1 MRLSSIKK
9 FIPEKLYARLQ
20 LVDHYLRG
28 ERELHLLWALC
39 DRKRVSLD
47 IGANIGTYTYFMRW
61 YSCGVYAYEP
71 NPELSVRLSRLY
83 PDVVIRQAAVS
94 DSPGELRLRIPV
106 QSGRAAHELAS
117 VAQSFDWAE
126 QVIEHIVLAVRIDD
140 ENCGDVGFI
149 KIDVEQHEIAV
160 INGALETIRKCKPV
174 IMTEVSPL
182 LYPRPLPD
190 MFKMVLDMSYSGWFR
205 FQGKY
210 HSFSVFSESTHANK
224 AQYGNRFMDNNVIFL
239 PPGHRDEFL
248 HKHRCRGAVIKA
260 RQPRAPGSSFVPGN
274 VKLCQRRIA

>member
-71 NPELSVRLSRLY
+71 NPELSARLSRLY
-83 PDVVIRQAAVS
+83 SDVVIRQAAAS
-94 DSPGELRLRIPV
+94 DSPGKVRLRIPILT
-106 QSGRAAHELAS
+106 GRAAHALET
-117 VAQSFDWAE
+117 VTQSFDWAE
-126 QVIEHIVLAVRIDD
+126 QVAEYIVPAVRIDD
-140 ENCGDVGFI
+140 EDCGDVGFI

-160 INGALETIRKCKPV
+160 ING
-174 IMTEVSPL
+174 
-182 LYPRPLPD
+182 PRC
-190 MFKMVLDMSYSGWFR
+190 SR
-205 FQGKY
+205 
-210 HSFSVFSESTHANK
+210 
-224 AQYGNRFMDNNVIFL
+224 
-239 PPGHRDEFL
+239 
-248 HKHRCRGAVIKA
+248 
-260 RQPRAPGSSFVPGN
+260 
-274 VKLCQRRIA
+274 LCSI